1 MTDYFCNNCKYSFSG
16 EDTQNCPR
24 CSSKKIIIKRE
35 AKRGEQSSQST
46 QQKSFVYRN
55 PLIVGETKSSWAAF
69 HSSEQRECSECHG
82 MEFDIDWKHRQ
93 KICKKCGAIY
103 GMKRNH

>member
-1 MTDYFCNNCKYSFSG
+1 
-16 EDTQNCPR
+16 
-24 CSSKKIIIKRE
+24 
-35 AKRGEQSSQST
+35 
-46 QQKSFVYRN
+46 
-55 PLIVGETKSSWAAF
+55 VGETKSSWAAF